1 MDDLESRIQELME
14 KYKQIQWCVQFVES
28 GKARSGYTTGEI
40 NLEQYRQL
48 MYIYNNASN
57 ERDKIYKEISEL
69 QLQRENIYKK
79 KKRKK

>member
-57 ERDKIYKEISEL
+57 ERDKIYKEIFRITIATRKYL
-69 QLQRENIYKK
+69 QKEKA
-79 KKRKK
+79 